1 MNNAYYALDGFTSA
15 SLSLPL
21 LIAFEETAVKATPRP
36 RSCALLVSIVIP
48 AVLAVS
54 AASAERL
61 TEPQARA
68 IVAPFYAALS
78 AGADVPAL
86 LGRATT
92 PSWMSCGGN
101 DDCRPLDSVVGS
113 VTGLQKSVP
122 DLKWE
127 IKDVLVAGDR
137 IIVRGEATGTP
148 SGDFSGV
155 AYGGKSFRIM
165 SIDVHAIEGGKIARS
180 YHLED
185 WRGAAR
191 QLAAR

>member
-1 MNNAYYALDGFTSA
+1 MKLVQQI
-15 SLSLPL
+15 LSRAFQCS
-21 LIAFEETAVKATPRP
+21 IAVP
-36 RSCALLVSIVIP
+36 ALL
-48 AVLAVS
+48 LGG
-54 AASAERL
+54 AAHAETL

-68 IVAPFYAALS
+68 IVAQFYAALN
-78 AGADVPAL
+78 AGADVATL

-92 PSWMSCGGN
+92 ASWMSCGGN

-113 VTGLQKSVP
+113 VTTLQKSVP

-127 IKDVLVAGDR
+127 IKDVLVAGER
-137 IIVRGEATGTP
+137 IVVRGEATGTP
-148 SGDFSGV
+148 SGEFSGV

-165 SIDVHAIEGGKIARS
+165 SIDVHAIADGKIARS

>member
-1 MNNAYYALDGFTSA
+1 
-15 SLSLPL
+15 
-21 LIAFEETAVKATPRP
+21 VKATPRP

-68 IVAPFYAALS
+68 IVAPFYAALN
-78 AGADVPAL
+78 AGADVAAQ
-86 LGRATT
+86 LGRATA
-92 PSWMSCGGN
+92 PSWTSCGGN
-101 DDCRPLDSVVGS
+101 DDCRPLDVVVGS
-113 VTGLQKSVP
+113 VSALRKTVP

-148 SGDFSGV
+148 SGEFSGV
-155 AYGGKSFRIM
+155 VYGGKSFRIM
-165 SIDVHAIEGGKIARS
+165 SVDVHTIDGGRIVRS
-180 YHLED
+180 YHVED